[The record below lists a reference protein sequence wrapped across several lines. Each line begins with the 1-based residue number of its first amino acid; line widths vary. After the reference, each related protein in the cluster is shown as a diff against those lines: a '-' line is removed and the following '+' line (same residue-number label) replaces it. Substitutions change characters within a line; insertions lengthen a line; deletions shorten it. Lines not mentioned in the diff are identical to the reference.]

1 MAAIG
6 SVISGRYE
14 LVEIVGQGGMSTVY
28 RARDQKLNIYYAIKE
43 IKKESGNELIAET
56 SMTEV
61 NLLKGLNNSHIPR
74 IIDIIDDGVNIFVVQ
89 EFIQGISLEQKLE
102 EEKQFPQ
109 ETVVEWMKQMCN
121 VLYYLHNQNVI
132 HRDIKPG
139 NIMWAPSSE
148 NEGHITLID
157 FGAGRVYKKGKTRD
171 TVAFLTEA
179 FAAPEQKNQISA
191 SDARTDI
198 YSLGLTM
205 YTLLTGLYPDETY
218 KVKPITEIDANLST
232 GLEKI
237 ILKCI
242 KEEPGERYQT
252 ALELLYDLE
261 HYRENEDLYIAQQRK
276 KLNLFIIFASLCLVC
291 AFISGIF
298 SLSISGA
305 KSKNYS
311 LIVKTATTPEECIDA
326 IAIKPGEPE
335 GYYALW
341 TMYNESDYCISSTEM
356 AVINKLIVENQ
367 SDFQSKNDFAKLNYQ
382 IGQDVWFNYGGTDN
396 EIEEGKIVNDAT
408 KSSKAVDPFFNNVIS
423 NASDDSGFLD
433 DANAYIAWNNYI
445 QSTAK
450 SQKSGQQTTDEVLIE
465 GWKSLHKLITSI
477 DKGVEPIVRLK
488 MCSQVVSSIETNVY
502 RYKNAGISAGEI
514 MEALATVNT
523 VVNDINNNDI
533 LDNKLV
539 TQLKQN
545 IVGVDG
551 NIGSLKRAE
560 KALYDAYPEVGNNE

>member
-6 SVISGRYE
+6 SIISGRYE
-14 LVEIVGQGGMSTVY
+14 LIEIVGQGGMSTVY
-28 RARDQKLNIYYAIKE
+28 RARDQKLNIDYAIKE

-102 EEKQFPQ
+102 EEQHFQQ

-179 FAAPEQKNQISA
+179 FAAPEQKNQLSA

-205 YTLLTGLYPDETY
+205 YTLLTSLYPDETY
-218 KVKPITEIDANLST
+218 KVKPITEVDANLST

-237 ILKCI
+237 VLKCI
-242 KEEPGERYQT
+242 QEDPKDRYQT
-252 ALELLYDLE
+252 TLELLYDLE
-261 HYRENEDLYIAQQRK
+261 HYRENEDLYIARQKK
-276 KLNLFIIFASLCLVC
+276 KLNLFIVFSLLCLTCLC
-291 AFISGIF
+291 ASGIF
-298 SLSISGA
+298 NLAISSA

-311 LIVKTATTPEECIDA
+311 LIVETATTPNECIDA
-326 IAIKPGEPE
+326 IAIKPGESQ

-341 TMYNESDYCISSTEM
+341 NMYNESDYCISSTEI
-356 AVINKLIVENQ
+356 AAINRLLVENQ
-367 SDFQSKNDFAKLNYQ
+367 SSFQSKDDYAKLNYQ
-382 IGQDVWFNYGGTDN
+382 IGQDVWFNYGGTDS
-396 EIEEGKIVNDAT
+396 EISTGKTVRDAA
-408 KSSKAVDPFFNNVIS
+408 KSEKAVNPFFNNVIS
-423 NASDDSGFLD
+423 NASDDSAYFD

-445 QSTAK
+445 QANEK
-450 SQKSGQQTTDEVLIE
+450 SQKNGQQTTDEVLME

-477 DKGVEPIVRLK
+477 DKSTEPIVRLK

-502 RYKNAGISAGEI
+502 RYKNAGISAGEM
-514 MEALATVNT
+514 MEALSAVENI
-523 VVNDINNNDI
+523 VNDISDKEI

-539 TQLKQN
+539 VELKQN
-545 IVGVDG
+545 IIGTSKD
-551 NIGSLKRAE
+551 IGSLKRAE
-560 KALYDAYPEVGNNE
+560 KALEDAYPEVKR